1 MRTVQPCIII
11 GSYVWDQDRVPRD
24 EFQLRIGALNQLM
37 DANGWK
43 AMLVY
48 GDAAEHSALA
58 WFSGFTTRLRWG
70 MALIPREGEPRLLI
84 SMSSRDVPAMK
95 LMTWIPDVH
104 SGWNWESAFD
114 PWLAKITGEGAIGSV
129 GFELM
134 RPPLFA
140 SLQKSLGNRFNLH
153 SADEAVAGVRTTRP
167 RELSQIRAAS
177 RLVQAAG
184 AAFVEPWRLG
194 KGIESAA
201 LAAERTARMMAAQD
215 VRTLMSFDG
224 GRTLAPFRGAFEPQA
239 DKLSG
244 MAGYIAVKHGG
255 YWADLFVTGAWRAS
269 AIEDRAQAALR
280 ILLELA
286 NSGVSAAELHARAT
300 ASLAPYS
307 LHPALSG
314 SVGRRIGFSL
324 NEGGEIRSDSRHT
337 LKPGEVYSLAVGACD
352 PQAGGALTSAMV
364 AMTPTGSELLHVS
377 PASKLL

>member
-24 EFQLRIGALNQLM
+24 EFQIRIGALNQLM

-43 AMLVY
+43 AVLVY

-114 PWLAKITGEGAIGSV
+114 PWLAKITGEGPIGSV

-140 SLQKSLGNRFNLH
+140 SLQTSLGNRFSLQA
-153 SADEAVAGVRTTRP
+153 ADEAVAGVRTTRP

-184 AAFVEPWRLG
+184 AAFVEPG
-194 KGIESAA
+194 G
-201 LAAERTARMMAAQD
+201 LA
-215 VRTLMSFDG
+215 
-224 GRTLAPFRGAFEPQA
+224 
-239 DKLSG
+239 
-244 MAGYIAVKHGG
+244 
-255 YWADLFVTGAWRAS
+255 RAS
-269 AIEDRAQAALR
+269 RLPR
-280 ILLELA
+280 
-286 NSGVSAAELHARAT
+286 SRPSA
-300 ASLAPYS
+300 P
-307 LHPALSG
+307 PA
-314 SVGRRIGFSL
+314 
-324 NEGGEIRSDSRHT
+324 
-337 LKPGEVYSLAVGACD
+337 
-352 PQAGGALTSAMV
+352 
-364 AMTPTGSELLHVS
+364 
-377 PASKLL
+377 